1 MSMTRTRLHK
11 NEFNGERTNVS
22 LYIFRSGTSTAA
34 TAFAIATS
42 ASSNPPD
49 KGSDQ
54 DNRSGSCRDKNR
66 RNESVMS
73 TAIMTRVLKILRHWI
88 SKHPQDF
95 QSDNRLKNLTIKF
108 LDDIIHWP
116 NLLPAEHKAAIQL
129 LRLITKE
136 QPENNKEE
144 LRTLLAPPTV
154 RIRRIN
160 VKEVTDSTIG
170 RCNSSTPL
178 SMILVEKFYY
188 SEKGCR
194 TISGEN

>member
-1 MSMTRTRLHK
+1 MHK
-11 NEFNGERTNVS
+11 NEFNEERTNVS

-73 TAIMTRVLKILRHWI
+73 TAIMTRVLKILRHCI

-95 QSDNRLKNLTIKF
+95 ESDHRLKNLTIKF

-116 NLLPAEHKAAIQL
+116 NLLPAEHKAASQL
-129 LRLITKE
+129 FRLTTKE

-144 LRTLLAPPTV
+144 LRKLLAPPTV

-160 VKEVTDSTIG
+160 IKEVTDTTIG
-170 RCNSSTPL
+170 RCNSSSTLLPV
-178 SMILVEKFYY
+178 ILVEEFYY
-188 SEKGCR
+188 SEKDCR

>member
-1 MSMTRTRLHK
+1 MSVTRTRLHK
-11 NEFNGERTNVS
+11 NEFNGERSNVS
-22 LYIFRSGTSTAA
+22 LYISRSGTSTAA

-54 DNRSGSCRDKNR
+54 DNRRGSCRDKNR

-73 TAIMTRVLKILRHWI
+73 TAIMTRVLKILRHWT

-95 QSDNRLKNLTIKF
+95 ESDQRLKNLTIKF

-116 NLLPAEHKAAIQL
+116 NLLPAEHKAASQL

-136 QPENNKEE
+136 QSENNKEE
-144 LRTLLAPPTV
+144 LRKLLAPPTV
-154 RIRRIN
+154 RTRRIN
-160 VKEVTDSTIG
+160 TRVTDSTIG
-170 RCNSSTPL
+170 RCNSPSTLFPI
-178 SMILVEKFYY
+178 ILVEKFYY